1 MAETAFS
8 ATTAV
13 TTLVKLQ
20 RKVQGDVLFLFQ
32 KTSPEYAF
40 AQNLASEDL
49 DFSAREVTQPA
60 QLEERGGGAFIPEFG
75 YEAEARSIAPR
86 ELTYTFAQYN
96 DRVAVSTFARLQGKS
111 NKKAQLEQQ
120 IKFQVNQ
127 MAQGFGRRFAQTFWG
142 LSSGLICINSTDTT
156 SATATLTLTDAW
168 GQTESSADNAAYLA
182 RQFCVGDRIV
192 AADAGHA
199 ALVADSFCSITS
211 ITAATPALVLAAA
224 TGTPNFDAGDEIFF
238 AQSVENNASNLS
250 SSDVDKWPVGQ
261 VDAIETTTV
270 HGLSGSTVPEWAP
283 AGNNSDG
290 GRLNGTRIMAAQ
302 DAIANKGGDGPYVLM
317 HTQGIKRDIF
327 NSQVAAV
334 RFQDPMN
341 MRLDGAVK
349 VGEGIT
355 PFVSKWCPPGRA
367 ILEPKGATRK
377 WFLNP
382 MPNPETGEMPDF
394 GDQTEVA
401 KVANRAGHYIGI
413 DAVYGFVHRRNL
425 KFGWKSLTES

>member
-13 TTLVKLQ
+13 TTLAKLQ

-60 QLEERGGGAFIPEFG
+60 QLEERGGGAFIAEFG

-111 NKKAQLEQQ
+111 NKKAALEQQ

-127 MAQGFGRRFAQTFWG
+127 LAQGFGRRFAQTFWG
-142 LSSGLICINSTDTT
+142 LSSGQICTT
-156 SATATLTLTDAW
+156 STTATSASQTLTLTDAW

-182 RQFCVGDRIV
+182 QQFLVGDRI
-192 AADAGHA
+192 ALADAGHA
-199 ALVADSFCSITS
+199 ALVTNGFGTITAV
-211 ITAATPALVLAAA
+211 TAATPSIAVTMVGSAAA
-224 TGTPNFDAGDEIFF
+224 AAGQEIFF
-238 AQSVENNASNLS
+238 AESVQNDATNLDS
-250 SSDVDKWPVGQ
+250 ADVNKWPVGQ
-261 VDAIETTTV
+261 VDAVETTTV
-270 HGLSGSTVPEWAP
+270 HGLSGSSVPQWAP

-334 RFQDPMN
+334 RFQDPMS

-382 MPNPETGEMPDF
+382 MPNAETGEMPDF

-413 DAVYGFVHRRNL
+413 DAVYGFTHRRNF
-425 KFGWKSLTES
+425 KYGFKSLSES